1 MSREIYTVSVVSKIL
16 VALQMVGT
24 TYTGNPAPSLARCP
38 PAELFSQSPGI
49 ANLKSLLFRDP
60 ACFTAGN
67 IHNHFMRGNLCFPN
81 MALPLGLL
89 IFWISCEGVKIES
102 LFKVSRN
109 RLMEE
114 NSSSP
119 PPSVFENSK
128 SCLDFHPFIS
138 ETILK
143 WARTGVLT
151 FIWPGIALPLTVEP
165 SLPRLCHDDVS
176 LSIRDLPFK
185 LDHLADFR
193 RVHFPRH

>member
-67 IHNHFMRGNLCFPN
+67 IHNHFMRRNLCFPN

-89 IFWISCEGVKIES
+89 IFWISCEGVKIEGI
-102 LFKVSRN
+102 LKVSRQIN
-109 RLMEE
+109 GREFFFSTSVRFREFQVLPGF
-114 NSSSP
+114 P
-119 PPSVFENSK
+119 P
-128 SCLDFHPFIS
+128 L
-138 ETILK
+138 
-143 WARTGVLT
+143 
-151 FIWPGIALPLTVEP
+151 
-165 SLPRLCHDDVS
+165 
-176 LSIRDLPFK
+176 
-185 LDHLADFR
+185 HL
-193 RVHFPRH
+193 